1 MIYLIIIVAIFAIDV
16 YTKYRISKKYF
27 IEEQKEIIKDR
38 LYLWHKKNTGFSF
51 SLLSGRKKIV
61 SYSAFI
67 ITFGA
72 IIYFIKLLYKNG
84 SRSLKLGF
92 SFMLGGALGNLYERI
107 FKNGVTDFIYIKFK
121 KAPIFNVADIFILIG
136 NFIILTVSFFKK
148 RI

>member
-1 MIYLIIIVAIFAIDV
+1 M
-16 YTKYRISKKYF
+16 
-27 IEEQKEIIKDR
+27 
-38 LYLWHKKNTGFSF
+38 
-51 SLLSGRKKIV
+51 
-61 SYSAFI
+61 

-72 IIYFIKLLYKNG
+72 IIYFIKLLYKKG